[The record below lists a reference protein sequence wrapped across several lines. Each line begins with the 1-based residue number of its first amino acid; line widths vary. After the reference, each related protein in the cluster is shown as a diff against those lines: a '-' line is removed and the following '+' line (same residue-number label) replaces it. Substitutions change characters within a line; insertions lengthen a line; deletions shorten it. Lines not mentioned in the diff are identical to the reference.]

1 MGDNTNLGVGLRRTM
16 PVVVLAAVTAM
27 SSAATAAPERPRRQQ
42 ASAGQS
48 PQTRPAQPWT
58 AAPDDEAVAHVPCAR
73 GAADTALARAIRAGG
88 RIALVPNCTYVVTK
102 RHGKN
107 SALPPITRDTVIEG
121 RDSVITWGGRDRVP
135 ALIEL
140 AGQNVRFVL
149 RGVSL
154 KRGQAMTTIRTKP
167 GSSGSVESYG
177 SNQAFGDGAAS
188 VLASWL
194 ATGAG
199 GPSDRDGRRK

>member
-1 MGDNTNLGVGLRRTM
+1 MRDNTNLGVGLRRTM

-27 SSAATAAPERPRRQQ
+27 SSAATAAPEPPRQQ
-42 ASAGQS
+42 GSGGQS
-48 PQTRPAQPWT
+48 PKTRPAQPWT
-58 AAPDDEAVAHVPCAR
+58 TAVDDEAVAHVPCAH
-73 GAADTALARAIRAGG
+73 GAGDTALARAIRAGG

-102 RHGKN
+102 RHGEN

-135 ALIEL
+135 ALVEL

-149 RGVSL
+149 RGVRL
-154 KRGQAMTTIRTKP
+154 KRGRAMTTIRTRP
-167 GSSGSVESYG
+167 GSSGSVENYG
-177 SNQAFGDGAAS
+177 SNQAFGDEAAS

-194 ATGAG
+194 SPGLED
-199 GPSDRDGRRK
+199 DRRN